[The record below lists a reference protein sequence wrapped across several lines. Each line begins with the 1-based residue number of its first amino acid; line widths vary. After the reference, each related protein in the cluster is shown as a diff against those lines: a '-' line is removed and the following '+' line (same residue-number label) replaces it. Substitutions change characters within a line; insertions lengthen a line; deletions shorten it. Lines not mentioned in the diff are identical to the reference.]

1 MIVDVEDV
9 EGMETYRVRALKDI
23 RTACILI
30 TPTLFEL
37 PILI

>member
-9 EGMETYRVRALKDI
+9 ERNGNLQGKGTEGYTD
-23 RTACILI
+23 CILI